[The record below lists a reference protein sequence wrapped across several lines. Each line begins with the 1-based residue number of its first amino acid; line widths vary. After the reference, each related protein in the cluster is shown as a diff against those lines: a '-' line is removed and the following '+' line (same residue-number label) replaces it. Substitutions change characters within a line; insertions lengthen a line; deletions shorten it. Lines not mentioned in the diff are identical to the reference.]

1 MARPTFA
8 PTGHQRQFDHHELFF
23 STTDPKGVIL
33 SGNDVFVRVSGY
45 SRETLVGTAHNII
58 RHPDIPQAVFKLL
71 WDYLEAGKS
80 FAGYVKN
87 MAADG
92 GFYWVTVLVVPIP
105 QGYLSVRF
113 KPSTALLPI
122 VEGVYKQMLDVEK
135 AAASA
140 PGGWRK
146 GMADAAG
153 LLMSVLNAKGFA
165 TYDEFMQMLL
175 ATEFSSHRERLKR
188 GVPGAGASVDA
199 SLLSMI
205 EECGGVEQELG
216 GLFARMGNF
225 LNVIKGLD
233 DKAAFMRDLAA
244 NMHLVSLNALIG
256 SCSEGEGGEAFSV
269 VTQDL
274 ATLSKES
281 TATIDVMNRELLALT
296 SSLRETAFGIN
307 AAILQVEMTAFFLH
321 ELARS
326 GDQWEHG
333 EAGHVIRQDI
343 ATLRESFRTSIDTII
358 AAVRRASQP
367 IPGLIRMESEL
378 SNELRRLACVRLV
391 GKIHSTGLDGEA
403 HFHDMLDRILQQL
416 TRATTELE
424 ELTAGVLGLR
434 DQIPDLMQS
443 ATRLQSRTCG
453 CKTLMHVAA

>member
-8 PTGHQRQFDHHELFF
+8 PTGHERQFDHHELFF
-23 STTDPKGVIL
+23 STTDPKGIIL

-45 SRETLVGTAHNII
+45 SRETLVGAAHNII

-71 WDYLEAGKS
+71 WDYLDAGKP

-113 KPSTALLPI
+113 KPSTALLPV
-122 VEGVYKQMLDVEK
+122 VEGVYRQMLAVEK
-135 AAASA
+135 AAATA

-153 LLMSVLNAKGFA
+153 LLMGVLKAKGFA

-175 ATEFSSHRERLKR
+175 ATEFASHRELLKR
-188 GVPGAGASVDA
+188 RSAGIGATVDA

-205 EECGGVEQELG
+205 EECGSVDQELG
-216 GLFARMGNF
+216 GLFCRMGNF
-225 LNVIKGLD
+225 LSVIKGLD

-281 TATIDVMNRELLALT
+281 TATIDIMNRELLTLR

-307 AAILQVEMTAFFLH
+307 AAILQVEMTTFFLH
-321 ELARS
+321 ELAKS
-326 GDQWEHG
+326 ADDWEHA
-333 EAGHVIRQDI
+333 ESGHVIRQDI
-343 ATLRESFRTSIDTII
+343 STLRESFRSSIAAII
-358 AAVRRASQP
+358 ATVSRASLP
-367 IPGLIRMESEL
+367 IPGLIRMEAEL

-403 HFHDMLDRILQQL
+403 HFHDMLDRILQHL

-424 ELTAGVLGLR
+424 ELTAGVLDLR
-434 DQIPDLMQS
+434 GQIPELQQS